1 MLGFAVAYTA
11 WVLWVAFA
19 ADIWVYPFLKK
30 LDAVF
35 ISAFFAAAFAVAL
48 FIYFVGEWVAVR
60 KWVQDSS
67 LEKKTA

>member
-1 MLGFAVAYTA
+1 VLGFAVAYTA

-30 LDAVF
+30 LDSLF
-35 ISAFFAAAFAVAL
+35 IAAFFASAFAVSL

-60 KWVQDSS
+60 KWGQDSS
-67 LEKKTA
+67 MEKKTA